1 MNPSGEK
8 TEQATPRRLIKA
20 RKEGQFAAS
29 HDFVSGLQFT
39 VFVILIAQTGPSLLA
54 TLKEVTRGL
63 FIEAFRGDLG
73 PAALIGILHEAL
85 SRGLSPLVYAS
96 GILLV
101 YRSAR
106 FSLASTGFS
115 FSLSRMAPKPSN
127 FDVFSKLQSL
137 PQKGLVSAIQAIA
150 LVAVFGATI
159 YWIVTKSGER
169 LLMIP
174 LSSFQVGLETLR
186 SLCMDLLWKAA
197 ALFLLFGFVDF
208 FRQKRKFSK
217 QMRMSKQDIRD
228 EVKEVGRKSAD
239 QNAHPALATRRS
251 PPPHDGRSENRHRG
265 GGQPNA
271 LCRRDPLPPRHDGR
285 AAGGGEREELFGAAH
300 SRAGPGVRRAAHRE
314 SALGTGIVQICRSWT
329 AYSAPSVS
337 RRSRDPRLHLSLD
350 GRKSSF
356 MKLRRTQP

>member
-20 RKEGQFAAS
+20 RKEGQFASS
-29 HDFVSGLQFT
+29 HDFISGLQFT
-39 VFVILIAQTGPSLLA
+39 VFVVLIAQTGPSLLG

-73 PAALIGILHEAL
+73 PATLVGILHEAL
-85 SRGLSPLVYAS
+85 SHGLSPLVYAS

-101 YRSAR
+101 TA
-106 FSLASTGFS
+106 FAFQFTATGFS
-115 FSLSRMAPKPSN
+115 FSLSRMVPKASN
-127 FDVFSKLQSL
+127 FDVFSKLKSL
-137 PQKGLVSAIQAIA
+137 PQKGLVSAIQAVA

-228 EVKEVGRKSAD
+228 EVKESEGNPQTKMRIRRLQRDVRRRRMMDEVKTATAVVVNPTHYAVAIRYHHDTMAAPLVVAKGKNYLALRIRARALEFGVPLIENPPLAQALYKSVEVG
-239 QNAHPALATRRS
+239 QHI
-251 PPPHDGRSENRHRG
+251 PPH
-265 GGQPNA
+265 
-271 LCRRDPLPPRHDGR
+271 LYR
-285 AAGGGEREELFGAAH
+285 AVAEIL
-300 SRAGPGVRRAAHRE
+300 
-314 SALGTGIVQICRSWT
+314 
-329 AYSAPSVS
+329 AYIY
-337 RRSRDPRLHLSLD
+337 RLMGST
-350 GRKSSF
+350 R
-356 MKLRRTQP
+356 